1 MKHLF
6 TLVSLF
12 LVGLVVQAQT
22 VTLETAQERASSF
35 LKTHRTHANAVQ
47 AKTPNLTLAH
57 RATDATGSE
66 VYYYVFNN
74 EAGGFVIV
82 GGDDAAE
89 EILGY
94 SSEGSFD
101 DKTLPPNFRWW
112 LSVYSNQI
120 ASAIHAVK
128 DGSLDLRAAKASRA
142 KRKASRIDIPNL
154 LTHEGEEICWNQS
167 KPFSCLIPFGQD
179 PDPVVTGC
187 VATAFAQ
194 LMYKY
199 EHPKYPYTGI
209 GSYSYPH
216 NVYDDNTKTSYKSAT
231 FSADFTTPIDWSSMK
246 PKYDYA
252 WTGNGS
258 EMAVAS
264 LMYKIGVAAEMDYQ
278 RQSTGGSGTDT
289 KKAGAALVNNFK
301 YDKSIRTDARE
312 YFTDEQWES
321 LIYNE
326 LNEGRPLIYSG
337 KSTTSGHAFV
347 CSGYQTSTN
356 KFYINWGWGGSYNG
370 YFLLT
375 PTLTDKALTPNGTGI
390 GGGSPS
396 SSYVES
402 QRVVYRVMPEA
413 GGMVAISGCANDI
426 VLDKVVA
433 QPGEGVSVTSG
444 IINGGMFTV
453 DMSIGV
459 RLENTA
465 DPGDVTYVAS
475 PTWETAS
482 AGNKRIYN
490 FNVPTTFKPGKSYYV
505 SPAYKDENDTWQVA
519 KVPSTVVR
527 PTLTVQAPNYL
538 FSFGLY
544 ALSATSA
551 KLGTSVST
559 TYAELRNLRDI
570 SVTKVPVGLMFINTT
585 DPSDNASS
593 QAKTITLP
601 QYSWYSSINLAA
613 NVPASLTPGQSYKV
627 VPAFMDMDGIWK
639 VFELDGGQTD
649 QILAITAPD
658 NIMVS
663 EPLKV
668 TNGGYVTKDNLNV
681 SFKLANKTG
690 AAKTIPLG
698 VYIFPAGGGS
708 SVGHFKSSS
717 VTLVNGEERSFSF
730 SHADL
735 EGTPT
740 FTVGADYSVFAY
752 DLSTGDLLP
761 GAGNGHKY
769 YVRPALPINYT
780 LTGAGWGTIC
790 LPYEAA
796 VPAGLTAYEVTNVI
810 SDVLQTAEVA
820 KLEMNKPYLLK
831 GTPDTYNFNGPTTPE
846 GTWNNGCL
854 VGNTQTAVTYA
865 PADSYVLQ
873 NNPSLDGLAFY
884 RVQADNTQKV
894 KQYSAYLNVP
904 AVVTSIFLPESD
916 EVTAVESIPTV
927 QAPSGIYYNIMG
939 QQVRPGTKGIVISNG
954 KKYLNK

>member
-142 KRKASRIDIPNL
+142 KRKAPRSDISNML
-154 LTHEGEEICWNQS
+154 ISSGEEISWGQS
-167 KPFSCLIPFGQD
+167 TPFNCLIPFGQD

-187 VATAFAQ
+187 TATAYAQ
-194 LMYKY
+194 LMYFY
-199 EHPKYPYTGI
+199 KYPSAGV
-209 GSYSYPH
+209 GSKSYLH
-216 NVYDDNTKTSYKSAT
+216 NVYDDNTKTTYKSAT
-231 FSADFTTPIDWSSMK
+231 FSADFSTPLNWPAMK
-246 PKYDYA
+246 PKYA
-252 WTGNGS
+252 SSWENNGS
-258 EMAVAS
+258 ENAVAS
-264 LMYKIGVAAEMDYQ
+264 LMYKVAVASDMNFG
-278 RQSTGGSGTDT
+278 RHSTGGSGANA
-289 KKAGAALVNNFK
+289 KKAGAALVKYFN
-301 YDKSIRTDARE
+301 YDKSIKTDARE
-312 YFTDEQWES
+312 YFTDDQWES

-326 LNEGRPLIYSG
+326 LRAGRPLIYSG
-337 KSTTSGHAFV
+337 FDTPTAGHTFI
-347 CSGYQTSTN
+347 CTGYQASSN
-356 KFYINWGWGGSYNG
+356 KFYINWGWTGKYNG
-370 YFLLT
+370 YFVLT
-375 PTLTDKALTPNGTGI
+375 PTMSDKALAPNGTGI
-390 GGGSPS
+390 GGSAEDA
-396 SSYVES
+396 SYILFQEI
-402 QRVVYRVMPEA
+402 VYQIKPDA
-413 GGMVAISGCANDI
+413 GGKAIIRGRANDI
-426 VLDKVVA
+426 TMNKTNA
-433 QPGEGVSVTSG
+433 QAGEDVNLISG
-444 IINGGMFTV
+444 IINGGMFNV
-453 DMSIGV
+453 DMTIGV
-459 RLENTA
+459 RLQNTA
-465 DPGDVTYVAS
+465 DPSDVINVTS
-475 PTWETAS
+475 QTWTNVGS
-482 AGNKRIYN
+482 GAGNSYS
-490 FNVPTTFKPGKSYYV
+490 FTVPTTCQAGKSYYV
-505 SPAYKDENDTWQVA
+505 NPIFKDENGTWQDA
-519 KVPSTVVR
+519 EVPASVVR
-527 PTLTVQAPNYL
+527 PTLAIDNTHY
-538 FSFGLY
+538 SFDY
-544 ALSATSA
+544 SAYT
-551 KLGTSVST
+551 
-559 TYAELRNLRDI
+559 I
-570 SVTKVPVGLMFINTT
+570 SVTSATYGDPIKTSPASLHNLSGIDVSKVPVALMFINTM
-585 DPSDNASS
+585 DASDKVVVETGTLTMSAGSYYNESYS
-593 QAKTITLP
+593 FSTKTPLD
-601 QYSWYSSINLAA
+601 LA
-613 NVPASLTPGQSYKV
+613 PGQSYKV
-627 VPAFMDMDGIWK
+627 VPVFKDADDVWK
-639 VFELDGGQTD
+639 IFVLDGAQVD
-649 QILAITAPD
+649 QILTVTAPD
-658 NIMVS
+658 NIIVS
-663 EPLKV
+663 EPMKS
-668 TNGGYVTKDNLNV
+668 TNGGYVVTKDDLNV
-681 SFKLANKTG
+681 KFKLENRTG
-690 AAKTIPLG
+690 ASKTIDLR
-698 VYIFPAGGGS
+698 VFIFPKGGGY
-708 SVGHFKSSS
+708 SVGSFRISAL
-717 VTLVNGEERSFSF
+717 TMADGEELSFSLTGTDF
-730 SHADL
+730 GSATL
-735 EGTPT
+735 TEGE
-740 FTVGADYSVFAY
+740 DYYYRVRDGGSVNLINLY
-752 DLSTGDLLP
+752 P
-761 GAGNGHKY
+761 NQEI

-796 VPAGLTAYEVTNVI
+796 VPAGLKAYEVTNVI

-873 NNPSLDGLAFY
+873 NLASDGVAFY
-884 RVQADNTQKV
+884 RVSADNTQKV

-927 QAPSGIYYNIMG
+927 QAPSGVYYNIMG

>member
-22 VTLETAQERASSF
+22 VTLETAKERASSF

-167 KPFSCLIPFGQD
+167 KPFSGLLPFGLD
-179 PDPVVTGC
+179 TDPVVTGC
-187 VATAFAQ
+187 VATAYAQ

-199 EHPKYPYTGI
+199 EYPSVGTGGTKSYTV
-209 GSYSYPH
+209 
-216 NVYDDNTKTSYKSAT
+216 NVYDDDTETTYQTRT
-231 FSADFTTPIDWSSMK
+231 FSVDFSTPIDWSSMK
-246 PKYDYA
+246 PKYEYA
-252 WTGNGS
+252 WAGNGS
-258 EMAVAS
+258 ERAVAS
-264 LMYKIGVAAEMDYQ
+264 LMYKIGVAADMDYQ
-278 RQSTGGSGTDT
+278 RQSTGGSGANSGA
-289 KKAGAALVNNFK
+289 AGAALVKYFN
-301 YDKSIRTDARE
+301 YDKSIKTDARVN
-312 YFTDEQWES
+312 YTDEQWES
-321 LIYNE
+321 LVYDE
-326 LNEGRPLIYSG
+326 LAERRPLIYSG
-337 KSTTSGHAFV
+337 HTPTSGHAFV
-347 CSGYQTSTN
+347 CTGYQASTN
-356 KFYINWGWGGSYNG
+356 KFYINWGWGGNYNG

-375 PTLTDKALTPNGTGI
+375 PTLTEKALTPNGTGI
-390 GGGSPS
+390 GGGSS
-396 SSYVES
+396 ASSYVQTQS
-402 QRVVYRVMPEA
+402 VVYRIMPNA
-413 GGMVAISGCANDI
+413 GGKAIIRGRANDI
-426 VLDKVVA
+426 TMNKTNA
-433 QPGEGVSVTSG
+433 QAGEDVNLISG
-444 IINGGMFTV
+444 IINGGMFNV
-453 DMSIGV
+453 DMTIGV
-459 RLENTA
+459 RLQNTA
-465 DPGDVTYVAS
+465 DPSDVINVTS
-475 PTWETAS
+475 QTWTNVGS
-482 AGNKRIYN
+482 GAGNSYS
-490 FNVPTTFKPGKSYYV
+490 FTVPTTCQAGNSYYV
-505 SPAYKDENDTWQVA
+505 NPIYKDENGIWQDAV
-519 KVPSTVVR
+519 VPVGVVR
-527 PTLTVQAPNYL
+527 PTLAIDNTHY
-538 FSFGLY
+538 SFDY
-544 ALSATSA
+544 SAYTISATSA
-551 KLGTSVST
+551 TYGDNIQTSPASLHNLSGIAVS
-559 TYAELRNLRDI
+559 N
-570 SVTKVPVGLMFINTT
+570 VPVGLMFVNTI
-585 DPSDNASS
+585 DASDKVVVETGETLTLSPTAFYNASYRFR
-593 QAKTITLP
+593 ATVPLD
-601 QYSWYSSINLAA
+601 LA
-613 NVPASLTPGQSYKV
+613 PGQSYKV
-627 VPAFMDMDGIWK
+627 VPVFRDADDVWK
-639 VFELDGGQTD
+639 IFVLDGAQVD
-649 QILAITAPD
+649 QIMTVTAPA
-658 NIMVS
+658 NIIVS
-663 EPLKV
+663 EPMKSA
-668 TNGGYVTKDNLNV
+668 NGGYVVTKDDLNV
-681 SFKLANKTG
+681 KFKLANRTG
-690 AAKTIPLG
+690 ASKTIDLR
-698 VYIFPAGGGS
+698 VVIFPKSGGY
-708 SVGHFKSSS
+708 SVGSFRIPSLTMADGEEQSFS
-717 VTLVNGEERSFSF
+717 LIGTDFGSTALVEGEDYYYRVRDFNENLVN
-730 SHADL
+730 AY
-735 EGTPT
+735 PT
-740 FTVGADYSVFAY
+740 QYI
-752 DLSTGDLLP
+752 
-761 GAGNGHKY
+761 

-796 VPAGLTAYEVTNVI
+796 VPAGLKAYEVTNVI
-810 SDVLQTAEVA
+810 SDVLQTAEVT
-820 KLEMNKPYLLK
+820 KMEMNKPYLLK

-873 NNPSLDGLAFY
+873 NLASDGVAFY
-884 RVQADNTQKV
+884 RVSADNTQKV

-916 EVTAVESIPTV
+916 EVTAIESIPTV
-927 QAPSGIYYNIMG
+927 QAPSGVYYNIMG